1 MQYSMDVDPPVAG
14 PSTLPAQPIHHPPPV
29 REDGLL
35 LRPELPAARPA
46 PLHGAEDLLGRL
58 GLSSAY
64 ARFVS
69 EDGLHHGSEGEG
81 KGKGKERERGDD
93 DEEDGDWRRKKS
105 YRYLIKDI
113 PGRHSLKRPQRR
125 DDGENRSALKDLQ
138 DFVLE
143 PEKQIIG
150 ITSFERGERDPWHVS
165 DEPIRQWPLSHLQAE
180 SSQAREER
188 KRKKELKKQAKQ
200 ASAPS
205 TPTTPLAP
213 QQQQATNNTRGGTPA
228 TPATAA
234 PPPPLPAP
242 KMAGIKRER
251 EPDSLPPRPY
261 INGVPPGPGMV
272 ATPNGAGMG
281 GGAVRAGVDGA
292 RPRPKKKQRV
302 DAQGH
307 ARDMQFAA
315 VQQPTPQGV

>member
-1 MQYSMDVDPPVAG
+1 MDMDMDTDPVAG
-14 PSTLPAQPIHHPPPV
+14 PSTLPTQTPPAHPPPPV
-29 REDGLL
+29 RADGLL
-35 LRPELPAARPA
+35 LRPELPSARPA

-64 ARFVS
+64 ARFVG
-69 EDGLHHGSEGEG
+69 EDGLHHGEVVEG

-93 DEEDGDWRRKKS
+93 EDEDGDWRRKKG
-105 YRYLIKDI
+105 YRYLIKDV
-113 PGRHSLKRPQRR
+113 PGRHSVRRPRA
-125 DDGENRSALKDLQ
+125 DESGENRSAMKDLQ

-150 ITSFERGERDPWHVS
+150 IGPFERGERDPWHVS
-165 DEPIRQWPLSHLQAE
+165 DEGIRNWSLNFLQAE
-180 SSQAREER
+180 SSAHREER

-205 TPTTPLAP
+205 TPTTPLALQQQ
-213 QQQQATNNTRGGTPA
+213 QQQQANTRGGTPA

-242 KMAGIKRER
+242 KTAGIKRER
-251 EPDSLPPRPY
+251 DVDSLPSRPQP
-261 INGVPPGPGMV
+261 NGAPPGPGMV
-272 ATPNGAGMG
+272 QTPNGAGMG
-281 GGAVRAGVDGA
+281 GRAGVDGV
-292 RPRPKKKQRV
+292 RPRPKKKQRL
-302 DAQGH
+302 DSQGH